1 MKSFNL
7 YVKNAA
13 NKTIQ
18 FAAEELKKYLEL
30 LNKNISANIL
40 TFSCEENDGII
51 VGLWDNDTTDDDTTI
66 VEIKGLSGKLL
77 GSNPRSVLF
86 AVYQYLEAIG
96 VRWVRHGEDGEYLP
110 ENHDFSKDEVCFQ
123 KTAEHFHRAMMIE
136 GALKLENLLENIDWC
151 AKVGF
156 NEYYIQF
163 ERPTY
168 FLRRWYEH
176 DFNPLLEK
184 KFLTLEE
191 EIEYNDRI
199 TDEIKKRGMELYVVG
214 HGWHTGPFNF
224 PVNSNDLTKEQ
235 RDVLA
240 LMNGK
245 RDYNRGIGIT
255 QLCYSQKYVH
265 DKISDFVIQYLEKN
279 PNADIL
285 LFPLADGVNNHC
297 ECDEC
302 SKYRPADLY
311 VMLLNAVDAALT
323 ERGYKQKIAIAIY
336 TDFMWA
342 PSQLKLNNPDRFLYC
357 YAPYH
362 RTYLYSYK
370 NMGPLTDPLPEYV
383 RNNNVMPE
391 QPEDLLAFLKAW
403 QEHQKVSSFAHEY
416 YYYAG
421 EHYFDFGSIFLAN
434 IIHEDIRMLKS
445 FDMEGMMSC
454 QSQRAFMPTG
464 LGSWVMAKALW
475 DDTVDFEVMKKEY
488 FESAFGPEAETFS
501 KYLTYLS
508 DIAHDNVDIPY
519 DKVMDA
525 AKQMLKYISTLD
537 LDSMHECF
545 AASIRYIKFHCGL
558 LIKQCE
564 ADKFTKQVGVI
575 EAKPKWEELLNYVR
589 LHEEEVQ
596 PVFDLHQYFTHLR
609 QRMYPEIQQWFNN
622 DYNVNGT
629 RLELLM
635 E

>member
-1 MKSFNL
+1 MIKVSI
-7 YVKNAA
+7 YIKN
-13 NKTIQ
+13 NEKTIR
-18 FAAEELKKYLEL
+18 FAAEELRKYLLLLDNSLSVEL
-30 LNKNISANIL
+30 
-40 TFSCEENDGII
+40 CEYKGDNTDGII
-51 VGLWDNDTTDDDTTI
+51 LGLWDKEQTEEDTTE
-66 VEIKGLSGKLL
+66 VSIKELSGKLL

-86 AVYQYLEAIG
+86 AVYQYLEALGIK
-96 VRWVRHGEDGEYLP
+96 WVRHGADGEYIP
-110 ENHDFSKDEVCFQ
+110 ENHDFSKDNISFLR
-123 KTAEHFHRAMMIE
+123 TAEHFHRAMMIE
-136 GALKLENLLENIDWC
+136 GALKLENLTENIDWC
-151 AKVGF
+151 AKAGF

-176 DFNPLLEK
+176 DYNPLPEK

-191 EIEYNDRI
+191 EIEYNDII
-199 TDEIKKRGMELYVVG
+199 TAEIKKRGMVLYVVG

-224 PVNSNDLTKEQ
+224 TPKFEDLPEETKEII
-235 RDVLA
+235 A
-240 LMNGK
+240 LTDGK
-245 RDYNRGIGIT
+245 RQYIRGSAGVT
-255 QLCYSQKYVH
+255 QLCYSNKKVQTA
-265 DKISDFVIQYLEKN
+265 IADFVLNYVKN
-279 PNADIL
+279 NPDSDIL
-285 LFPLADGVNNHC
+285 MFPLADGVNNHC
-297 ECDEC
+297 ECEEC
-302 SKYRPADLY
+302 QKMRPADWY
-311 VMLLNAVDAALT
+311 VTLLNEVDAVLT
-323 ERGYKQKIAIAIY
+323 AHGYKQKIAIAIY

-342 PSQLKLNNPDRFLYC
+342 PSKALLNNPDRFLYC

-383 RNNNVMPE
+383 RNKNEMPE

-403 QEHQKVSSFAHEY
+403 QEHQDVSSFAHEY

-434 IIHEDIRMLKS
+434 IIHEDIRCLK
-445 FDMEGMMSC
+445 DLNIHGMMSC
-454 QSQRAFMPTG
+454 QSQRSFMPTG

-488 FESAFGPEAETFS
+488 FQCAFGTEAEVFS

-508 DIAHDNVDIPY
+508 SIAHDNVDVPY
-519 DKVMDA
+519 DKVIYA
-525 AKQMLKYISTLD
+525 AKEMLKYIATLD
-537 LDSMHECF
+537 LDSMNHCY
-545 AASIRYIKFHCGL
+545 AASIKYINFHCGL
-558 LIKQCE
+558 LIKQCT
-564 ADKFTKQVGVI
+564 ADKLTKHVGLQN
-575 EAKPKWEELLNYVR
+575 AKEKWEELLNYVR

-622 DYNVNGT
+622 DYNATGT
-629 RLELLM
+629 RIDLLM